1 MRKRTQLA
9 HPWLKS
15 DSWALWEWW
24 LLATVIGGFLG
35 LAIAATTSVVSSNS
49 ESVNTVAPLY
59 LIGAL
64 GGAALGL
71 TQWLVLRRYIKHV
84 GWWIVATAIGAV
96 IAWLIGLQVGVMLI
110 LIFFNNALFVK
121 TSAALLSAIFLL
133 GTWAGTV
140 LGFCQWLVL
149 RTHVRN
155 GALWIAA
162 SALAWGLA
170 LLVAWIGAA
179 LVKPGKFELETAL
192 VGVATGAAT
201 GVVIGAI
208 TGVALVW
215 LLKPRLL
222 KHHSK

>member
-9 HPWLKS
+9 DSWLRS
-15 DSWALWEWW
+15 ESWALWEWW
-24 LLATVIGGFLG
+24 LLATVVGGFLG
-35 LAIAATTSVVSSNS
+35 IAIAATTSAVSRGF

-71 TQWLVLRRYIKHV
+71 AQWLVLRRYIKHV
-84 GWWIVATAIGAV
+84 GGWIVATAIGSV

-110 LIFFNNALFVK
+110 LIFFNGALFVA
-121 TSAALLSAIFLL
+121 TSAALLNAIFLL
-133 GTWAGTV
+133 GIWVGTV

-170 LLVAWIGAA
+170 LLAAWMGAA
-179 LVKPGKFELETAL
+179 LVQPGELGVETTL
-192 VGVATGAAT
+192 VGVATGAT
-201 GVVIGAI
+201 VGVVIGAI

-222 KHHSK
+222 KHP